1 MEYIRPKLQINRY
14 KKKPPHILFQ
24 KIAQEIDHETQE
36 KLNFSLDYDLSL
48 WLIRLMSLNP
58 KYGIGFERLFSRA
71 AIDALI
77 TDYTKIVSGNL
88 IFCGRQ
94 RRIRSLHFHFSLS

>member
-14 KKKPPHILFQ
+14 KREPTHILFQ
-24 KIAQEIDHETQE
+24 KIAQEIDHETRT

-58 KYGIGFERLFSRA
+58 LYGIGFERTFNRT

-77 TDYTKIVSGNL
+77 KDYIKMVSGN
-88 IFCGRQ
+88 
-94 RRIRSLHFHFSLS
+94 